1 MPGTVRRMRTL
12 RLVAT
17 AAGLVANL
25 VFAYGTYRYMGCYQE
40 GCPTDAAT
48 TYFFIGLTL
57 SVLACFLSFPLLIGT
72 MSLAIGLGALAVTG
86 FVSDPLSQ
94 WLGAGTGIPFT
105 LLGVAVVGITLRARR
120 GPEAVA
126 PDWRSQFPQL
136 LEDRPAVDPAALL
149 ASGRAAA
156 AVVRSVADTGV
167 AVGNDP
173 RVRLAVRLEPLDG
186 GPPVDAERQTVL
198 PRLCVPRPGDRL
210 PALYD
215 DADPDRFML
224 VTHVGPDTPRRLR
237 EVYAAV
243 PPVSPVDVPPT
254 RRARRWR

>member
-1 MPGTVRRMRTL
+1 MSAL
-12 RLVAT
+12 RLAAT
-17 AAGLVANL
+17 AAGLAANV
-25 VFAYGTYRYMGCYQE
+25 VFAYGTYRYMGCYQD

-72 MSLAIGLGALAVTG
+72 MSLAIGLGSLAVTG
-86 FVSDPLSQ
+86 FVHDPLSQ
-94 WLGAGTGIPFT
+94 WLGVVTGVPFT
-105 LLGVAVVGITLRARR
+105 LIGLTVVGITLQARR
-120 GPEAVA
+120 EPNGMA
-126 PDWRSQFPQL
+126 PDWRSQFSQL
-136 LEDRPAVDPAALL
+136 LEDHPPIDLAALV

-167 AVGNDP
+167 TVNDDP

-186 GPPVDAERQTVL
+186 APPVDAERQTVV
-198 PRLCVPRPGDRL
+198 PRLRVPRPGERL

-224 VTHVGPDTPRRLR
+224 VTHVGPDTPARVR
-237 EVYAAV
+237 EVYEVVGGEPAA
-243 PPVSPVDVPPT
+243 PVSPAGVPPT

>member
-1 MPGTVRRMRTL
+1 MRTL
-12 RLVAT
+12 RLAAT
-17 AAGLVANL
+17 AAGLVANV
-25 VFAYGTYRYMGCYQE
+25 VFAYGTYRYMGCYQD

-94 WLGAGTGIPFT
+94 WLGAGTGVPFT
-105 LLGVAVVGITLRARR
+105 LLGLTVVGITLRARR
-120 GPEAVA
+120 ASEAVA

-136 LEDRPAVDPAALL
+136 LEDRPAIDLAALV
-149 ASGRAAA
+149 ASGRAAT

-173 RVRLAVRLEPLDG
+173 RVRLVVRLEPLEDG
-186 GPPVDAERQTVL
+186 APPVDAERQTVV
-198 PRLCVPRPGDRL
+198 PRQRVPRPGDRL

-215 DADPDRFML
+215 DTDPDRFML
-224 VTHVGPDTPRRLR
+224 ITHVGPDTPARIR
-237 EVYAAV
+237 EVYELVGGGPAV
-243 PPVSPVDVPPT
+243 GAPSPADVPPT